1 VPKKTAEQNVGD
13 TEDMF
18 CVLSRINQTI
28 CFPFK
33 VGQLLKDLRHTTFW
47 GSIVS
52 STDFGFAYLSAI
64 PLKNIQP
71 DPLISYVLV

>member
-1 VPKKTAEQNVGD
+1 
-13 TEDMF
+13 
-18 CVLSRINQTI
+18 
-28 CFPFK
+28 